1 MHCVNILVINYFPTR
16 YLLPNNRYEPGDR
29 IRLLS
34 GLGNTYWHEVID
46 VLRSIIPVY
55 DRVNRAISLGQDR
68 KYREKGINGGV
79 SPGDLVLD
87 AGSGF
92 GNMTSIL
99 LKNLDN
105 KVKVVMLDPIREMLL
120 NSKEYLSRKI
130 PKIFH
135 VEYSKLCLLEM
146 EVSTPYYVA
155 IV

>member
-1 MHCVNILVINYFPTR
+1 MYCA
-16 YLLPNNRYEPGDR
+16 
-29 IRLLS
+29 
-34 GLGNTYWHEVID
+34 
-46 VLRSIIPVY
+46 SIIPVY

-120 NSKEYLSRKI
+120 NSKEYLSLGKFQKSFMWSIRSYA
-130 PKIFH
+130 F
-135 VEYSKLCLLEM
+135 
-146 EVSTPYYVA
+146 
-155 IV
+155 